1 MAEMERKRDQKQKE
15 KPTISD
21 EEKQKKLQKLN
32 ELKAKLAE
40 LEKEELQDK
49 PQNIQSPPNNIEV
62 LKKKESEEDQF
73 LDSVEKELSNLEN
86 TLSNEINDLDLS
98 NIEVHDETI
107 EKISNKL
114 AYSSK
119 SQLKEKVSSQQ
130 DDLEKELAKL
140 QEEIDKEVDKSAIKI
155 SIFDQLCQEHSWLKE
170 PQYGFMYSMPDKKKN
185 KKDFDSWLDDW
196 NKVLFDYA
204 RIASKHIIYSKL
216 LLSEKPWSD
225 MKNRVESIIEIAES
239 MVKNKVAEWLDK
251 KKEKLRVYWKSLED
265 WADFIVKWAKEMAI
279 TEPILIQDLQD
290 AEQPFSNLPEEDY
303 EKIFN
308 IINKNG
314 QGIKHKLPNGQSAI
328 IIKF

>member
-49 PQNIQSPPNNIEV
+49 PQNIESPPKNVEV
-62 LKKKESEEDQF
+62 IKKKETEEDQF

-119 SQLKEKVSSQQ
+119 SQLKEKVSTQQ

-204 RIASKHIIYSKL
+204 RIASKHIVYSKL

-225 MKNRVESIIEIAES
+225 MKNRVDSVSEIAES

-251 KKEKLRVYWKSLED
+251 KKEKLRVHWKSLED
-265 WADFIVKWAKEMAI
+265 WADIIVKWAKEMAI